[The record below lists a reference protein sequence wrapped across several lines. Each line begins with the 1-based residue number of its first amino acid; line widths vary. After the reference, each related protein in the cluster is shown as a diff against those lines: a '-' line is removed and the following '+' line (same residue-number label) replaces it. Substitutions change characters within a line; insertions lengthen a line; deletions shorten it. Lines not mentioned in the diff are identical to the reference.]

1 MCNHSGWRPQVNR
14 VLPWGRFGVAVILA
28 LAVVSCSESN
38 ASESAGGS
46 DEVARVER
54 GDLDIRVEAAGQIE
68 PIMVIEVK
76 SKASG
81 EITALH
87 VDTGDEV
94 ERGHPL
100 ANIDPRDVRNALSQ
114 AEADLEVARARLQIS
129 QSQYQR
135 SQELRQANVVTQ
147 QEYEQNILD
156 VANARAQLV
165 KAQTN
170 LELARERMGDVA
182 IRAPIAGTVIQK
194 SVEAGQIIAS
204 ASGNVSG
211 GTTLLLMAD
220 LREMQVRTLVDETD
234 IGKVQPGQPARVR
247 VEAYPTRSFAGTV
260 LKIEPRAVIEQNV
273 TMFPVLVRLDNR
285 DGLLKPNMNA
295 EVQIDVAQ
303 RSDVVL
309 VPNAAVVSMQDATA
323 AGQVLGLSPEATR
336 EGLRSSRFVA
346 SPAAAG
352 PRGGGEDASADAG
365 AAAGADAPSSP
376 ARAGEAAGAVEDCQA
391 LLERARGGERGTLSE
406 AERAQL
412 RACAQ
417 QLGLSGGG
425 RGGGGGGWGGE
436 PGSGDTRPAVVF
448 VNGPKGPEPRS
459 VVLGL
464 NDWDRSEVVSGL
476 EAGEEVILISVAR
489 LRQQQEELL
498 ARIRER
504 SSGPIPGASGGPMG
518 GGRGGR

>member
-1 MCNHSGWRPQVNR
+1 MSNHCLGRRHVNGAAR
-14 VLPWGRFGVAVILA
+14 WVNASAVLA
-28 LAVVSCSESN
+28 LAVAATGCAESS
-38 ASESAGGS
+38 ASEFASAS
-46 DEVARVER
+46 DELAVVER

-68 PIMVIEVK
+68 PILVVEVK

-94 ERGHPL
+94 ERGTL
-100 ANIDPRDVRNALSQ
+100 MASIDPRDVRNALAQ
-114 AEADLEVARARLQIS
+114 AEADQEVARARLQIAES
-129 QSQYQR
+129 QFER
-135 SQELRQANVVTQ
+135 SQELRRANVVTQ
-147 QEYEQNILD
+147 QEYEQNVLD

-165 KAQTN
+165 KAQVN

-182 IRAPIAGTVIQK
+182 IRAPISGTVIQK

-234 IGKVQPGQPARVR
+234 IGKVQPGQTARVR
-247 VEAYPTRSFAGTV
+247 VEAYPTRTFTGTV
-260 LKIEPRAVIEQNV
+260 MKIEPRAVIEQNV

-285 DGLLKPNMNA
+285 EGLLKPNMNS

-303 RSDVVL
+303 RTDVVL
-309 VPNAAVVSMQDATA
+309 VANAAVVSMQDVTA
-323 AGQVLGLSPEATR
+323 AGQVLGLSADAVR
-336 EGLRSSRFVA
+336 EGLRASRSAGPAPAGEVRVA
-346 SPAAAG
+346 SAGSDAASPG
-352 PRGGGEDASADAG
+352 DG
-365 AAAGADAPSSP
+365 AAAVPDS
-376 ARAGEAAGAVEDCQA
+376 GAVDCEA
-391 LLERARGGERGTLSE
+391 LMARARGADRAGLTD
-406 AERAQL
+406 AERAQV
-412 RACAQ
+412 RECAQ
-417 QLGLSGGG
+417 QLGLAMGG
-425 RGGGGGGWGGE
+425 RAGSLGGGGAGARGS
-436 PGSGDTRPAVVF
+436 SGDTRPAVVF
-448 VNGPKGPEPRS
+448 IRGAQGPEPRS

-464 NDWDRSEVVSGL
+464 NDWDRTEVVSGL

-504 SSGPIPGASGGPMG
+504 NSGPIPGATGGGPMG
-518 GGRGGR
+518 GAGRGGR